1 MNKRKF
7 IIGSRESALAVVQSR
22 MVLGYLQEHCPELEV
37 ELLTMKTTG
46 DKILDRRLDQIGGK
60 GLFVKELDKALMD
73 RRSDLSVHSM
83 KDLPMEVAE
92 DLPLVGCSRREDP
105 RDVLVLPEGAKE
117 MDFSKPI
124 GTSSLRRS
132 LQLRELF
139 PEARFE
145 SIRGNLQTRL
155 RKLDEGQFGAI
166 VLAAAGVKRMGLEH
180 RISGI
185 FPWRRSFLP
194 PARGSWLFRDER
206 ERIIPCWQAS
216 GIRRRRT
223 LPRRS
228 GPLCG
233 IWTEAVLLPL
243 RPMQGSGEIS

>member
-1 MNKRKF
+1 MNKRKC

-139 PEARFE
+139 PEAGQAYVSKSEALRGDDIGIENAEPEVIRRAIEAAGRTLTEQRSEFKE
-145 SIRGNLQTRL
+145 SDMIFYG
-155 RKLDEGQFGAI
+155 
-166 VLAAAGVKRMGLEH
+166 LAADPEAKARRDYAGKKLGIGYGNAKAFLKRLNHYGITREELEA
-180 RISGI
+180 S
-185 FPWRRSFLP
+185 LP
-194 PARGSWLFRDER
+194 AEDE
-206 ERIIPCWQAS
+206 
-216 GIRRRRT
+216 
-223 LPRRS
+223 
-228 GPLCG
+228 
-233 IWTEAVLLPL
+233 L
-243 RPMQGSGEIS
+243 RQI